1 MKENVNEI
9 KNETIEEIIQRCE
22 IITIVA
28 NKLTE
33 LRLTNNFTLLELES
47 ELDCTIMSAMEM
59 KGVLPDSNYQLFN
72 EIKEHFFTLFDKFSN
87 R

>member
-9 KNETIEEIIQRCE
+9 KNEAIEEIIQRCE

-28 NKLTE
+28 NRLTE
-33 LRLTNNFTLLELES
+33 LRLTHNFTLLELEV
-47 ELDCTIMSAMEM
+47 EVEYAVQYAMEI
-59 KGVLPDSNYQLFN
+59 KGVLIDSNYELFN
-72 EIKEHFFTLFDKFSN
+72 DIKEHFFTLFDRFPN